1 MTNSVL
7 LDNYSKVDKAIFYS
21 LLMCFTV
28 FFLINLAL
36 GSGIFVSS
44 LFLVGGLIL
53 ISVNIGRIK
62 KHIKFKSYLYVVI
75 TSALLV
81 FLFCLESKY
90 SIIAAMFGFT
100 LGVVMYFE
108 LGLVVFYGGL
118 IILGN
123 VIGALLVPQVY
134 SAFPADFWIRTGAI
148 FVLTIIVAGIL
159 TKRSKEIIVFA
170 EQQAFAAEENSNRV
184 KEVAQ
189 RIAEVANDLAQE
201 SEQLSATTEETYA
214 SLEQVA
220 GIANDSSQVIDGV
233 AIKTQNIDRTSQ
245 NVSAVANAG
254 RTTVESVAKLT
265 NSLQSRIRETADIIE
280 GLGQRSRE
288 IGHIITTI
296 NEVAAQT
303 NLLALNAAIEAA
315 RAGEHGRGFAVVA
328 DEVRKLAE
336 EVSLASADIATM
348 ITRIQEDAAGA
359 VKETNANSE
368 QVQETAHLA
377 TSAVGDLSGIID
389 QINGIGQEIN
399 SAAISMQQLAGG
411 SQEIAAATE
420 QQTAAIGEVSSMAER
435 LNSLVQALNGLLKFD
450 TQD

>member
-44 LFLVGGLIL
+44 LFLVGALIL

-81 FLFCLESKY
+81 FLFCLESEY

-359 VKETNANSE
+359 VKEINANSE

>member
-81 FLFCLESKY
+81 FLFCLESEY

-359 VKETNANSE
+359 VKEINANSE